1 MGTYSSTGEAFSTIL
16 LPKAESTTIKE
27 LQSDDVSLAYEFSK
41 KFPGYTSENLSE
53 KGVHEVNAR
62 RFVLVSAD
70 HPIVSAISENAD
82 KLQMGEI
89 QMMPEGLVKISQ
101 SLYESILPLV
111 RTQVESQIKVR
122 DFSRAQVTL
131 QPAEYASWSEARAEL
146 MIEKKRPLKMQLAA
160 ETAAAETE
168 EAVA

>member
-1 MGTYSSTGEAFSTIL
+1 MKVLHVKSTFPVSLGARITGVDDRTYSSTGESFSMIC
-16 LPKAESTTIKE
+16 LPNSESHKE
-27 LQSDDVSLAYEFSK
+27 KSLQADDVSLAYEFAK

-89 QMMPEGLVKISQ
+89 SMMPEGLVKISQ

-111 RTQVESQIKVR
+111 RTQVESH
-122 DFSRAQVTL
+122 
-131 QPAEYASWSEARAEL
+131 
-146 MIEKKRPLKMQLAA
+146 
-160 ETAAAETE
+160 
-168 EAVA
+168 

>member
-1 MGTYSSTGEAFSTIL
+1 MG
-16 LPKAESTTIKE
+16 LPNAESIREKT
-27 LQSDDVSLAYEFSK
+27 LQADDVSLAYEFAK

-82 KLQMGEI
+82 KLQVHEVS
-89 QMMPEGLVKISQ
+89 MMPEGLVKISQ

-111 RTQVESQIKVR
+111 KAQVQSQIKVR
-122 DFSRAQVTL
+122 DFSKATVSL
-131 QPAEYASWSEARAEL
+131 CPAEYSSWSECRTEMMLEA
-146 MIEKKRPLKMQLAA
+146 KRPLQ
-160 ETAAAETE
+160 
-168 EAVA
+168 